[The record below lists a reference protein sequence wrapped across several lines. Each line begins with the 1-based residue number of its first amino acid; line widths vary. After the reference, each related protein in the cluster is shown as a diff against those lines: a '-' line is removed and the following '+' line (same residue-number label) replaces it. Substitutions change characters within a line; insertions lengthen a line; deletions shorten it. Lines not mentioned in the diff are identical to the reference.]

1 MNRRDVLMGFLATL
15 AWAVLA
21 APRVSAAS
29 AHPLAG
35 TARNLRPLLRPNGAR
50 FAGFPLVEVGGVLLS
65 EEEVEHARR
74 VTAELDKRIGSA

>member
-15 AWAVLA
+15 ASAVLA
-21 APRVSAAS
+21 APRLSAAY

-35 TARNLRPLLRPNGAR
+35 PARKLQPLLPSNGALFGR
-50 FAGFPLVEVGGVLLS
+50 FPLVEVGGVLLS